1 MPTEL
6 LYPDDIDSRLNWPPG
21 RTSRLARTGK
31 LPHYVL
37 PDGSI
42 RLRWEEIAP
51 LVQHVLKP
59 PESNKAKGGRPN
71 G

>member
-6 LYPDDIDSRLNWPPG
+6 VYPDEIDLRLNWPPG

-31 LPHYVL
+31 LPHYIL

-42 RLRWEEIAP
+42 RLRWDEIEL
-51 LVQHVLKP
+51 LVQHVP
-59 PESNKAKGGRPN
+59 TAPTKAKEAGR

>member
-1 MPTEL
+1 MPNDL
-6 LYPDDIDSRLNWPPG
+6 LYPDDVDARLNWPPG

-31 LPHYVL
+31 LPHYIL

-42 RLRWEEIAP
+42 RLCWEEILP
-51 LVQHVLKP
+51 LVHHVAVAP
-59 PESNKAKGGRPN
+59 DAAQAKEGRPN

>member
-51 LVQHVLKP
+51 LVQRVTTAP
-59 PESNKAKGGRPN
+59 DTTEAKGEGSV
-71 G
+71 

>member
-6 LYPDDIDSRLNWPPG
+6 LYPDDIDTRLNWPAG
-21 RTSRLARTGK
+21 RTSRLTRNGK

-42 RLRWEEIAP
+42 RLRWEEIAS
-51 LVQHVLKP
+51 LLQHVPALP
-59 PESNKAKGGRPN
+59 DSGNGKGGRTD

>member
-1 MPTEL
+1 MSTEL
-6 LYPDDIDSRLNWPPG
+6 LYAEDIDFRLNWPPG
-21 RTSRLARTGK
+21 RTSQLARKGK

-42 RLRWEEIAP
+42 RLRWEEIEP
-51 LVQHVLKP
+51 LVQHVQTAP
-59 PESNKAKGGRPN
+59 AVAKGGSAD